1 MAAWPLRFT
10 ARKVL
15 VITGGIPY
23 APDAMKKPFTLPS
36 LLCLVL
42 VSFAK
47 GQTIPNY
54 PAANLALGQLSF
66 TTNAAATT
74 ASGLNNPSAVVVD
87 PVSRKVFVADE
98 NNNRV
103 LRYGSAAALASGAAA
118 EAVLGQADLTSAVN
132 LAPPTAQSMV
142 APSGLFLDPQ
152 GRLWVADNGNNR
164 VLMFTAAVGAASGA
178 AADRVYG
185 QATFTTSSSATTDVA
200 MDNPVGVWIDS
211 ADRLWVADSSNNRV
225 LRFDAITSK
234 LSGAAANGVLG
245 QPNFTTSASGNTAA
259 QLYVANALAVSPT
272 GALFVASTG
281 NNRVVRY
288 DNAATLADGANANV
302 IFGQPD
308 FTTSSTSASAV
319 KMTGP
324 RGLTVTSSDALWVC
338 DTSSNRVIR
347 FDQASTRMSGAAA
360 NGVVGQPDLV
370 SGGFPALNAQGL
382 KSPAYSPFV
391 DSTGS
396 LWVADQSNRRVVRYT
411 PPPVVIPDLTAP
423 LLTQIGKTP
432 KSTASKFV
440 KIKGRAS
447 DASGIRNVRYR
458 VNKGPFTLATGKT
471 SWNFKANLKKGK
483 NTITIIATDNAGNPS
498 LSRVI
503 KITRK

>member
-1 MAAWPLRFT
+1 MNYHPIL
-10 ARKVL
+10 
-15 VITGGIPY
+15 TGL
-23 APDAMKKPFTLPS
+23 A
-36 LLCLVL
+36 L
-42 VSFAK
+42 VSLAS

-54 PAANLALGQLSF
+54 PVANLALGQAVF
-66 TTNAAATT
+66 NTNSPATT
-74 ASGLNNPSAVVVD
+74 PSGLNNPSAVVVD
-87 PVSRKVFVADE
+87 AVSLKVFVADE

-103 LRYGSAAALASGAAA
+103 LRYASATALASGAAA
-118 EAVLGQADLTSAVN
+118 EVVLGQANFVSSVA
-132 LAPPTAQSMV
+132 LAPPTAQSMI

-164 VLMFTAAVGAASGA
+164 VLMFAGAVAAVSGA

-185 QATFTTSSSATTDVA
+185 QATFTTSSSATTDAA
-200 MDNPVGVWIDS
+200 MDNPVGVWIDG

-225 LRFDAITSK
+225 LRFDTITSK

-245 QPNFTTSASGNTAA
+245 QPNFTTSSSGNGAA
-259 QLYVANALAVSPT
+259 QLYEANALAISPT

-281 NNRVVRY
+281 NNRVVRF
-288 DNAATLADGANANV
+288 DNAAALTNGANANV

-308 FTTSSTSASAV
+308 FTTTSSSATAV
-319 KMTGP
+319 KMTSP

-338 DTSSNRVIR
+338 DTLTNRVIR
-347 FDQASTRMSGAAA
+347 FDQASTRSSGAAA

-370 SGGFPALNAQGL
+370 SGGFTSLNAQGL
-382 KSPAYSPFV
+382 NAPSRSPFV

-396 LWVADQSNRRVVRYT
+396 LWVPDQSNRRVLRYA
-411 PPPVVIPDLTAP
+411 PLPVVVPDVTAP
-423 LLTQIGKTP
+423 LLTQTGKTP
-432 KSTASKFV
+432 KSTASKSI

-458 VNKGPFTLATGKT
+458 VNKSPFTLASGKT
-471 SWNFKANLKKGK
+471 SWSFKANLKKGK
-483 NTITIIATDNAGNPS
+483 NTITIIATDNNGNPS

-503 KITRK
+503 KITRN